1 MLIKLENPEDQQLTA
16 NPGTEVR
23 VVSASLV
30 AQLQAQGLQVRCF
43 LENNLLILSFLFFFL
58 PNPLFSYLTLS
69 SFLSFSVYFSFV

>member
-30 AQLQAQGLQVRCF
+30 AQLQAQGLQVR
-43 LENNLLILSFLFFFL
+43 LIEIYCKCFLFFY
-58 PNPLFSYLTLS
+58 LFY
-69 SFLSFSVYFSFV
+69 FFST